1 MPMRLRS
8 FIRLGALFAALTALP
23 SMGMATPLTI
33 AGALDQPA
41 IAPVL
46 TAFEAAYPDIDIQY
60 ADLTTRAVERRTH
73 DTARPPDVVISSA
86 MPSQMAAANAGFA
99 ARLTSEPARAWPARF
114 KWRDMVFGFT
124 FEPVMLAYRAD
135 RLPADIDL
143 HSHGALFRALIA
155 HRSRLCGRVAIYDP
169 ARSAVGYALYRADA
183 GHTARFWQLVSAL
196 GSVDAKEMPTTQTM
210 LEGLSAGRFL
220 LAYNLIGSYAR
231 PYAATHP
238 HIELVETDDYTL
250 VLSRMVFVHRRALH
264 PAAARRF
271 VSYLLSPAGQRVL
284 AGQTALSS
292 PLPSVRDTPDAPSA
306 ARFMPIALD
315 AGLLAQA
322 DDSQRRRDLAQ
333 WAERFASPRDAACRS
348 GRSDPSR

>member
-1 MPMRLRS
+1 MHMSSKRL
-8 FIRLGALFAALTALP
+8 IRALMAAFLALP
-23 SMGMATPLTI
+23 SVALATPLSI
-33 AGALDQPA
+33 AAALDRPA

-46 TAFEAAYPDIDIQY
+46 AAFEAAHPEIDVHY
-60 ADLTTRAVERRTH
+60 ADLSTRAVERRTH
-73 DTARPPDVVISSA
+73 DAAHPPDVVISSA

-99 ARLTSEPARAWPARF
+99 ARLTDGAARAWPARF
-114 KWRDMVFGFT
+114 KWRNTVFGFT
-124 FEPVMLAYRAD
+124 FEPVVLAYRAD
-135 RLPADIDL
+135 QLPPDMDL

-196 GSVDAKEMPTTQTM
+196 GSVDAQEMPTTKTM
-210 LEGLSAGRFL
+210 LDGLSSGRFV

-231 PYAATHP
+231 QYAATHP

-250 VLSRMVFVHRRALH
+250 VLSRMVFVHRRAPH
-264 PAAARRF
+264 PIAARRF
-271 VSYLLSPAGQRVL
+271 VNYLLSPAGQRVL
-284 AGQTALSS
+284 ARQTALSS
-292 PLPSVRDTPDAPSA
+292 PLPGVRDTPDA

-322 DDSQRRRDLAQ
+322 DDSQRQRDLAQ
-333 WAERFASPRDAACRS
+333 WAERFTASDIACRS
-348 GRSDPSR
+348 SRSDPPR